1 MSRETVLT
9 ANPAGGAE
17 TVPQAKH
24 GFKIPLMRPTV
35 DEEML
40 QAALFAL
47 QNEKLVMGESVYKF
61 EEEFARYCGTRYAV
75 STASGTAALQIA
87 LQSMGIEQRDEVV
100 TTPFSFFATSNAVIH
115 AGAQPRF
122 ADVKN
127 DGFNLDPAKVETKLT
142 TVTRAIIPVHLY
154 GQPSRMDEFRD
165 LAEDKG
171 ISIVEDACQAH
182 GAEYDGKRVGSLGRV
197 GCFSF
202 YTSKNMTVCGDGG
215 MIVTNDEGVADAAR
229 SFRDCGRASKYTMS
243 RIGYTSRLNTV
254 NAAIGR
260 VQLRKLD
267 SWNKARRRI
276 ADMYR
281 RALEEAP
288 AVTLPP
294 PEMPQETPVYHLF
307 VVRSTRRDQLAAH
320 LEKNG
325 VEAAIHYPVPIHL
338 QTPYREKYGYS
349 EGLFPIAERLA
360 APVHSLPI
368 HPARTEEDVHTVP
381 RLVRESTTE

>member
-1 MSRETVLT
+1 
-9 ANPAGGAE
+9 
-17 TVPQAKH
+17 
-24 GFKIPLMRPTV
+24 MRPVV

-40 QAALFAL
+40 QAAIFSL

-87 LQSMGIEQRDEVV
+87 FQSMGIEQRDEVV

-122 ADVKN
+122 ADVEN
-127 DGFNLDPAKVETKLT
+127 GGFNLDPAKVETKLT
-142 TVTRAIIPVHLY
+142 SMTRAIIPVHLY

-182 GAEYDGKRVGSLGRV
+182 GAEYDGRRVGSLGRV

-215 MIVTNDEGVADAAR
+215 MIVTNDEKVADAAR

-254 NAAIGR
+254 NAAIGS

-267 SWNKARRRI
+267 GWNKVRREM
-276 ADMYR
+276 ANLYR
-281 RALEEAP
+281 RELSGIEGVE
-288 AVTLPP
+288 LPP
-294 PEMPQETPVYHLF
+294 AETAKETPVYHLF
-307 VVRSTRRDQLAAH
+307 VIQSERRDQLAAH

-338 QTPYREKYGYS
+338 QAPYRATYGYS
-349 EGLFPIAERLA
+349 EGSFPVAERLA
-360 APVHSLPI
+360 EQVLSLPI
-368 HPARTEEDVHTVP
+368 HPGITEEQVRTVS
-381 RLVRESTTE
+381 RLVRESNAE

>member
-1 MSRETVLT
+1 MSRERVLT
-9 ANPAGGAE
+9 ANPTGGAE

-24 GFKIPLMRPTV
+24 GFKIPLMRPIV

-40 QAALFAL
+40 QAALFSL
-47 QNEKLVMGESVYKF
+47 QNEKLVMGESVYKL
-61 EEEFARYCGTRYAV
+61 EEEFAGYCGARYAV
-75 STASGTAALQIA
+75 STGSGTAALQIA
-87 LQSMGIEQRDEVV
+87 LQSMQIGQSDEVL
-100 TTPFSFFATSNAVIH
+100 TSPFSFFATSNAVIH

-122 ADVKN
+122 ADVEN
-127 DGFNLDPAKVETKLT
+127 GGFNLDPAKVETKLT
-142 TVTRAIIPVHLY
+142 PMTRAIVPVHLY

-182 GAEYDGKRVGSLGRV
+182 GAEYDGRRVGSLGRV

-215 MIVTNDEGVADAAR
+215 MIVTNDEKVADAAR

-254 NAAIGR
+254 NAAIGS

-267 SWNKARRRI
+267 GWNEVRREM
-276 ADMYR
+276 ANLYR
-281 RALEEAP
+281 RELSGIEGVE
-288 AVTLPP
+288 LPP
-294 PEMPQETPVYHLF
+294 AETAKETPVYHLF
-307 VVRSTRRDQLAAH
+307 VIQSERRDQLAAH

-338 QTPYREKYGYS
+338 QAPYRATYGYS
-349 EGLFPIAERLA
+349 EGSFPVAERLA
-360 APVHSLPI
+360 EQVLSLPI
-368 HPARTEEDVHTVP
+368 HPGITEEQVRTVS
-381 RLVRESTTE
+381 RLVRESNAE

>member
-1 MSRETVLT
+1 
-9 ANPAGGAE
+9 
-17 TVPQAKH
+17 
-24 GFKIPLMRPTV
+24 MRPVV

-40 QAALFAL
+40 QAAIFSL

-87 LQSMGIEQRDEVV
+87 FQSMGIEQRDEVV

-122 ADVKN
+122 ADVEN
-127 DGFNLDPAKVETKLT
+127 GGFNLDPAKVETKLT
-142 TVTRAIIPVHLY
+142 PMTRAIIPVHLY

-182 GAEYDGKRVGSLGRV
+182 GAEYDGRRVGSLGHV

-215 MIVTNDEGVADAAR
+215 MIVTNDEKVADAAR

-254 NAAIGR
+254 NAAIGS

-267 SWNKARRRI
+267 GWNKVRREM
-276 ADMYR
+276 ANLYR
-281 RALEEAP
+281 RELSGIEGVE
-288 AVTLPP
+288 LPP
-294 PEMPQETPVYHLF
+294 AETAKETPVYHLF
-307 VVRSTRRDQLAAH
+307 VIQSERRDQLAAH

-338 QTPYREKYGYS
+338 QAPYRATYGYS
-349 EGLFPIAERLA
+349 EGSFPVAERLA
-360 APVHSLPI
+360 EQVLSLPI
-368 HPARTEEDVHTVP
+368 HPGITEEQVRTVS
-381 RLVRESTTE
+381 RLVRESNAE

>member
-1 MSRETVLT
+1 
-9 ANPAGGAE
+9 
-17 TVPQAKH
+17 
-24 GFKIPLMRPTV
+24 MRPVV

-40 QAALFAL
+40 QAAIFSL

-87 LQSMGIEQRDEVV
+87 FQSMGIEQRDEVV

-122 ADVKN
+122 ADVEN
-127 DGFNLDPAKVETKLT
+127 GGFNLDPAKVETKLT
-142 TVTRAIIPVHLY
+142 PMTRAIIPVHLY

-182 GAEYDGKRVGSLGRV
+182 GAEYDGRRVGSLGRV

-215 MIVTNDEGVADAAR
+215 MIVTNDEKVADAAR

-254 NAAIGR
+254 NAAIGS

-267 SWNKARRRI
+267 GWNKVRREM
-276 ADMYR
+276 ANLYR
-281 RALEEAP
+281 RELSGIEGVE
-288 AVTLPP
+288 LPP
-294 PEMPQETPVYHLF
+294 AETAKETPVYHLF
-307 VVRSTRRDQLAAH
+307 VIQSERRDQLAAH

-338 QTPYREKYGYS
+338 QAPYRATYGYS
-349 EGLFPIAERLA
+349 EGSFPVAERLA
-360 APVHSLPI
+360 EQVLSLPI
-368 HPARTEEDVHTVP
+368 HPGITEEQVRTVS
-381 RLVRESTTE
+381 RLVRESNAE